1 MTRGSLDKILA
12 ATDGSEDATLAVR
25 AAAGLSGR
33 AGAELHIVHVRQAV
47 QPWLGITSYAYTQE
61 TLEEFAREYEKG
73 TEQLMEQQASEAEA
87 EGAEVAGTHLREG
100 REAEEIA
107 GLAGELDA
115 GLVVLGSRG
124 LGAVKR
130 LVMGSTSEGV
140 VSLAPCPVLVTRGG
154 EGAWP
159 PSRLVVGDDGSE
171 EAGRAGEF
179 ALGIG
184 RLFEASALLVTVY
197 PPPLMPNPLTQIVP
211 ASQQVPEDLLK
222 TGQESLNRR
231 AAELEGVLGKRPEV
245 RVAVGDPAAV
255 IQEAAEEGEG
265 PALVAVGSRGMGA
278 VGRFVLGSVSTD
290 LLRAVDSPVLVY
302 RQPPSAGEGT

>member
-47 QPWLGITSYAYTQE
+47 QLWLGLTSYAYTQG
-61 TLEEFAREYEKG
+61 TFEEFAREYEKE

-115 GLVVLGSRG
+115 GLVVIGSRG

-140 VSLAPCPVLVTRGG
+140 VRFAPCPVLVTRGG
-154 EGAWP
+154 EGIP
-159 PSRLVVGDDGSE
+159 DLGESE
-171 EAGRAGEF
+171 H
-179 ALGIG
+179 
-184 RLFEASALLVTVY
+184 
-197 PPPLMPNPLTQIVP
+197 
-211 ASQQVPEDLLK
+211 
-222 TGQESLNRR
+222 QESFSTRW
-231 AAELEGVLGKRPEV
+231 
-245 RVAVGDPAAV
+245 
-255 IQEAAEEGEG
+255 
-265 PALVAVGSRGMGA
+265 
-278 VGRFVLGSVSTD
+278 SV
-290 LLRAVDSPVLVY
+290 
-302 RQPPSAGEGT
+302 